1 MNPNIATDMSGVQV
15 QPPQPPMPTP
25 TPQLTQNPIMEDG
38 GATSNSSWKSWS
50 KSANWVEIGF
60 MILGTAAFLYMIK
73 YYRYRMNVERDTLQK
88 LQLRADELSAE
99 ITGLKSQKQKPQSR
113 TF

>member
-1 MNPNIATDMSGVQV
+1 MNTNIATDMSGVQV
-15 QPPQPPMPTP
+15 QPPQPPMPP
-25 TPQLTQNPIMEDG
+25 APQLVQNPVMENG
-38 GATSNSSWKSWS
+38 GETNSWKSWS

-73 YYRYRMNVERDTLQK
+73 YYRYRMNVERDTIQK
-88 LQLRADELSAE
+88 LQLRQDEMSAE
-99 ITGLKSQKQKPQSR
+99 ITGLKSQKQKTQSR